1 MNNSA
6 LKDIQQSLNII
17 RTEIVK
23 VDAET
28 KMAALELIMSTSQSV
43 VAMARKLT
51 KPKVRTKIKKVVI
64 PKTKIIDAT
73 GGERPIKITRSKDN
87 QYNLQGLT
95 SDEILEKIDPNT
107 FIFGISLMFSQE
119 WIVHRS
125 LIEKIKKNIQRLLLL
140 QEENIHQQYRN
151 IF

>member
-23 VDAET
+23 VDDET

-51 KPKVRTKIKKVVI
+51 KQKVRTKIKKVAI
-64 PKTKIIDAT
+64 PKTKIIKQRVAQPTQDK
-73 GGERPIKITRSKDN
+73 EPQNKPSIIKPIKPIAP
-87 QYNLQGLT
+87 LQNKQ
-95 SDEILEKIDPNT
+95 SA
-107 FIFGISLMFSQE
+107 
-119 WIVHRS
+119 
-125 LIEKIKKNIQRLLLL
+125 
-140 QEENIHQQYRN
+140 Y
-151 IF
+151 